1 MSEPRPGIPPAGGPL
16 LALATG
22 TAPGVLQ
29 AERPEAGEYL
39 PHVVAWNLT
48 KRCNLRCSHCYISA
62 GPFETA
68 EAELQ
73 TPECRRIVDEL
84 VAVNPSPML
93 ILSGGEPLVRDDL
106 EEIASYAKERGATVV
121 VGTNGTTLTEPR
133 VAMLARA
140 GVSGVAVSVDS
151 LDEGT
156 HDHFRGGAKALE
168 RTKEALGRL
177 RERRLD
183 FIVQTTATP
192 RNAAEVP
199 KLLEWA
205 AAEGAVCFNLYFLVP
220 TGRGVD
226 LLDLQPQQIET
237 LLAELAAAES
247 RYRGTMMV
255 RAKCAPHFMRHV
267 HQQDADSPVL
277 SYRTRCPC
285 GIDYCRITP
294 DGKLTPCPYM
304 PTAAGDL
311 RQQPFGEIWRG
322 SRLFAELRERNLGGR
337 CGRCEYR
344 MVCGGCRA
352 RALAT
357 SGDHLAED
365 PACVYEPPGDR
376 PLVER
381 KAIGY
386 GSAAAASLTWSPEA
400 SERMAKIPSFVRGV
414 VMQRVED
421 FARARGLSVVTPELL
436 GEIRQSMPI
445 DFSKRRPFFL
455 KD

>member
-1 MSEPRPGIPPAGGPL
+1 VTDARPSALL
-16 LALATG
+16 LAER
-22 TAPGVLQ
+22 
-29 AERPEAGEYL
+29 AEADSFL

-68 EAELQ
+68 ESELSTAE
-73 TPECRRIVDEL
+73 CHRVIDEL
-84 VAVNPSPML
+84 LAVNPSPML
-93 ILSGGEPLVRDDL
+93 ILSGGEPLLRQDL
-106 EEIASYAKERGATVV
+106 EEIASHASGRGATVV

-133 VAMLARA
+133 VAMLKRA

-151 LDEGT
+151 LDEGV

-168 RTKEALGRL
+168 RTKEALAHL
-177 RERRLD
+177 REQRID
-183 FIVQTTATP
+183 VVVQTTATP
-192 RNAAEVP
+192 RNAAEIP
-199 KLLEWA
+199 ALLEWA
-205 AAEGAVCFNLYFLVP
+205 ADEGAVCFNLYFLVP

-226 LLDLQPQQIET
+226 LMDLAPQRIET
-237 LLAELAAAES
+237 LLAELAAAET
-247 RYRGTMMV
+247 RYRGRMMV

-267 HQQDADSPVL
+267 HAADPDSPVL

-304 PTAAGDL
+304 PTEAGDL
-311 RQQPFGEIWRG
+311 RRQSFGEIWSG
-322 SRLFAELRERNLGGR
+322 STLFAELRERTLGGR
-337 CGRCEYR
+337 CGSCEYR

-357 SGDHLAED
+357 TGDHLAED
-365 PACVYEPPGDR
+365 PGCVYEPPGDR

-381 KAIGY
+381 KSVTY
-386 GSAAAASLTWSPEA
+386 GSAPKAALAWSPEA

-414 VMQRVED
+414 VMQRVEE
-421 FARARGLSVVTPELL
+421 FARSRGLTVVTPELL
-436 GEIRQSMPI
+436 GEIRQSMPV

>member
-1 MSEPRPGIPPAGGPL
+1 VTDARPSALL
-16 LALATG
+16 LAER
-22 TAPGVLQ
+22 
-29 AERPEAGEYL
+29 AEADSFL

-68 EAELQ
+68 ESELSTAE
-73 TPECRRIVDEL
+73 CHRVIDEL
-84 VAVNPSPML
+84 LAVNPSPML
-93 ILSGGEPLVRDDL
+93 ILSGGEPLLRQDL
-106 EEIASYAKERGATVV
+106 EEIASHAAGRGATVV

-133 VAMLARA
+133 VAMLKRA

-151 LDEGT
+151 LDEGV

-168 RTKEALGRL
+168 RTKEALAHL
-177 RERRLD
+177 REQRID
-183 FIVQTTATP
+183 VVVQTTATP
-192 RNAAEVP
+192 RNAAEIP
-199 KLLEWA
+199 ALLEWA
-205 AAEGAVCFNLYFLVP
+205 ADEGAVCFNLYFLVP

-226 LLDLQPQQIET
+226 LMDLAPQRIET
-237 LLAELAAAES
+237 LLAELAAAET
-247 RYRGTMMV
+247 RYRGRMMV

-267 HQQDADSPVL
+267 HAADPDSPVL

-304 PTAAGDL
+304 PTEAGDL
-311 RQQPFGEIWRG
+311 RRQSFGEIWSG
-322 SRLFAELRERNLGGR
+322 STLFAELRERTLGGR
-337 CGRCEYR
+337 CGSCEYR

-357 SGDHLAED
+357 TGDHLAED
-365 PACVYEPPGDR
+365 PGCVYEPPGDR

-381 KAIGY
+381 KSVTY
-386 GSAAAASLTWSPEA
+386 GSAPSTALAWSPEA

-414 VMQRVED
+414 VMQRVEE
-421 FARARGLSVVTPELL
+421 FARSRGLAVVTPELL
-436 GEIRQSMPI
+436 GEIRQSMPV

>member
-1 MSEPRPGIPPAGGPL
+1 MTDARPS
-16 LALATG
+16 AL
-22 TAPGVLQ
+22 LQ
-29 AERPEAGEYL
+29 AERPEAAEFL

-68 EAELQ
+68 ESELS
-73 TPECRRIVDEL
+73 TAECRRVIDEL

-106 EEIASYAKERGATVV
+106 AEIASYASGRGATVV

-133 VAMLARA
+133 VAMLAGA
-140 GVSGVAVSVDS
+140 GVAGVAVSVDS
-151 LDEGT
+151 LDAGT
-156 HDHFRGGAKALE
+156 HDHFRGGAHALE

-177 RERRLD
+177 REHRID
-183 FIVQTTATP
+183 FVVQTTATP
-192 RNAAEVP
+192 QNAAEIP

-205 AAEGAVCFNLYFLVP
+205 AVEGAVCFNLYFLVP

-226 LLDLQPQQIET
+226 LMDLEPQRIET

-267 HQQDADSPVL
+267 HEADADSPVL

-304 PTAAGDL
+304 PTEAGDL
-311 RQQPFGEIWRG
+311 RRQSFGEIWSG
-322 SRLFAELRERNLGGR
+322 SKVFAELRQRELGGR

-357 SGDHLAED
+357 TGDYLAED
-365 PACVYEPPGDR
+365 PGCVYEPPGDR

-381 KAIGY
+381 KSVTY
-386 GSAAAASLTWSPEA
+386 GSTVAPGLEWSKEA

-414 VMQRVED
+414 VMQRVES
-421 FARARGLSVVTPELL
+421 FARSRGLALVTPELL
-436 GEIRQSMPI
+436 AEIRESMPV

-455 KD
+455 KGE

>member
-1 MSEPRPGIPPAGGPL
+1 MADHPPGASEF
-16 LALATG
+16 
-22 TAPGVLQ
+22 
-29 AERPEAGEYL
+29 L

-68 EAELQ
+68 ESEL
-73 TPECRRIVDEL
+73 TTAECRRVIDEL

-106 EEIASYAKERGATVV
+106 AEIASYASGRGATVV

-133 VAMLARA
+133 VAMLAAA

-151 LDEGT
+151 LDAGT
-156 HDHFRGGAKALE
+156 HDHFRGGAHALE
-168 RTKEALGRL
+168 RTKEALARL
-177 RERRLD
+177 RDHRID
-183 FIVQTTATP
+183 FVVQTTATP
-192 RNAAEVP
+192 QNAAEIP
-199 KLLEWA
+199 ALLDWA
-205 AAEGAVCFNLYFLVP
+205 AGERAVCFNLYFLVP

-226 LLDLQPQQIET
+226 LLDLEPQRAEA
-237 LLAELAAAES
+237 LLAELAAAEV

-267 HQQDADSPVL
+267 HQADSDSPVL

-304 PTAAGDL
+304 PTEAGDL
-311 RQQPFGEIWRG
+311 RRQSFGEIWTG
-322 SRLFAELRERNLGGR
+322 SKVFAELRARELGGR

-357 SGDHLAED
+357 AGDYLAED
-365 PACVYEPPGDR
+365 PGCVYEPPGDR

-381 KAIGY
+381 KATTY
-386 GSAAAASLTWSPEA
+386 GSPAKAGLQWSPEA

-421 FARARGLSVVTPELL
+421 FARARGLSTITPELL
-436 GEIRQSMPI
+436 ADIRKEMPL

-455 KD
+455 KDE

>member
-1 MSEPRPGIPPAGGPL
+1 VTDARPSAL
-16 LALATG
+16 LL
-22 TAPGVLQ
+22 
-29 AERPEAGEYL
+29 AERPEAGELL

-68 EAELQ
+68 ESELTTAE
-73 TPECRRIVDEL
+73 CHRVIDEL
-84 VAVNPSPML
+84 LAVNPSPML
-93 ILSGGEPLVRDDL
+93 ILSGGEPLLRQDL
-106 EEIASYAKERGATVV
+106 EEIASHASGRGATVV

-133 VAMLARA
+133 VAMLKRA

-151 LDEGT
+151 LDEGV

-168 RTKEALGRL
+168 RTKEALSHL
-177 RERRLD
+177 REQRID
-183 FIVQTTATP
+183 VVVQTTATP
-192 RNAAEVP
+192 RNVAEIP
-199 KLLEWA
+199 ALLEWA
-205 AAEGAVCFNLYFLVP
+205 AEEGAVCFNLYFLVP

-226 LLDLQPQQIET
+226 LLDLAPQRIET
-237 LLAELAAAES
+237 LLAELAAAET
-247 RYRGTMMV
+247 RYRGRMMV

-267 HQQDADSPVL
+267 HAADPDSPVL

-304 PTAAGDL
+304 PSEAGDL
-311 RQQPFGEIWRG
+311 RRQSFGEVWSG
-322 SRLFAELRERNLGGR
+322 SKLFAELRERKLGGR
-337 CGRCEYR
+337 CGSCEYR

-357 SGDHLAED
+357 TGDHLAED
-365 PACVYEPPGDR
+365 PGCVYQPPGDR

-381 KAIGY
+381 KSVTY
-386 GSAAAASLTWSPEA
+386 GSAAAAALSWSPEA

-421 FARARGLSVVTPELL
+421 FARARGLTHVTPELL
-436 GEIRQSMPI
+436 SEIRQSMPI

>member
-1 MSEPRPGIPPAGGPL
+1 VTDARPSALL
-16 LALATG
+16 LAER
-22 TAPGVLQ
+22 
-29 AERPEAGEYL
+29 AEADSFL

-68 EAELQ
+68 ESELTTAE
-73 TPECRRIVDEL
+73 CHRVIDEL
-84 VAVNPSPML
+84 LAVNPSPML
-93 ILSGGEPLVRDDL
+93 ILSGGEPLVRQDL
-106 EEIASYAKERGATVV
+106 EEIAAHASGRGATVV

-133 VAMLARA
+133 VAMLRRA

-151 LDEGT
+151 LDEGV
-156 HDHFRGGAKALE
+156 HDHFRGGARALE
-168 RTKEALGRL
+168 RTKEALGYL
-177 RERRLD
+177 REQRID
-183 FIVQTTATP
+183 VVVQTTATP
-192 RNAAEVP
+192 RNVAEIP
-199 KLLEWA
+199 ALLEWA
-205 AAEGAVCFNLYFLVP
+205 AEEGAVCFNLYFLVP

-226 LLDLQPQQIET
+226 LMDLDPQRIET
-237 LLAELAAAES
+237 LLGELAAAEA
-247 RYRGTMMV
+247 RYRGRMMV

-267 HQQDADSPVL
+267 HAADPDSPVL

-294 DGKLTPCPYM
+294 DGRLTPCPYM
-304 PTAAGDL
+304 PSEAGDL
-311 RQQPFGEIWRG
+311 RRQSFGEICSG
-322 SRLFAELRERNLGGR
+322 SALFAELRERRLGGR
-337 CGRCEYR
+337 CGSCEYR

-365 PACVYEPPGDR
+365 PGCVYEPPGDR
-376 PLVER
+376 PLVKR
-381 KAIGY
+381 KSVTY
-386 GSAAAASLTWSPEA
+386 GSAPAAALAWSPEA

-414 VMQRVED
+414 VMRRVED
-421 FARARGLSVVTPELL
+421 FARSRGLAVVTPELL

>member
-1 MSEPRPGIPPAGGPL
+1 MTDARPASAL
-16 LALATG
+16 LA
-22 TAPGVLQ
+22 
-29 AERPEAGEYL
+29 AEQSAAGEFL

-68 EAELQ
+68 ESELSTAE
-73 TPECRRIVDEL
+73 CHRVIDEL
-84 VAVNPSPML
+84 LTVNPSPML

-106 EEIASYAKERGATVV
+106 EEIASHASGRGATVV

-133 VAMLARA
+133 VAMLKRA

-151 LDEGT
+151 LDAET
-156 HDHFRGGAKALE
+156 HDHFRGGTHALE
-168 RTKEALGRL
+168 RTKEALARL
-177 RERRLD
+177 REHRID
-183 FIVQTTATP
+183 FVVQTTATP
-192 RNAAEVP
+192 QNAAEIP
-199 KLLEWA
+199 SLLEWS

-226 LLDLQPQQIET
+226 LMDLAPDRIET

-267 HQQDADSPVL
+267 HHADADSPVL

-304 PTAAGDL
+304 PTEAGDL
-311 RQQPFGEIWRG
+311 RKRSFGDIWSG
-322 SRLFAELRERNLGGR
+322 SPVFADLRARELGGR

-344 MVCGGCRA
+344 LVCGGCRA

-357 SGDHLAED
+357 TGDYLAED
-365 PACVYEPPGDR
+365 PGCVYEPPGDM
-376 PLVER
+376 PLVAR
-381 KAIGY
+381 KSVTY
-386 GSAAAASLTWSPEA
+386 GSAPAAGLAWSKEA

-421 FARARGLSVVTPELL
+421 FARSRGLTEITPELL
-436 GEIRQSMPI
+436 GEIRKSMPI

-455 KD
+455 GDE

>member
-1 MSEPRPGIPPAGGPL
+1 VTDARPS
-16 LALATG
+16 AL
-22 TAPGVLQ
+22 LQ
-29 AERPEAGEYL
+29 AERAEAASFL

-68 EAELQ
+68 ESEL
-73 TPECRRIVDEL
+73 TTAECRRVIDQL
-84 VAVNPSPML
+84 LAVNPSPML
-93 ILSGGEPLVRDDL
+93 ILSGGEPLLRDDL
-106 EEIASYAKERGATVV
+106 AEIASYASGRGATVV
-121 VGTNGTTLTEPR
+121 VGTNGTTLSEPR
-133 VAMLARA
+133 VEMLAGA

-151 LDEGT
+151 LDAGT
-156 HDHFRGGAKALE
+156 HDHFRGGAKALD
-168 RTKEALGRL
+168 RTREALGRL
-177 RERRLD
+177 REHRID
-183 FIVQTTATP
+183 FVVQTTATP
-192 RNAAEVP
+192 QNAAEIP
-199 KLLEWA
+199 ALIEWA

-226 LLDLQPQQIET
+226 LMDLEPQRIES

-247 RYRGTMMV
+247 RYRGAMMV

-267 HQQDADSPVL
+267 HAQDKDSPVL

-304 PTAAGDL
+304 PTEAGDL
-311 RQQPFGEIWRG
+311 RRQSFGEIWSG
-322 SRLFAELRERNLGGR
+322 SKILADLRERKLGGR
-337 CGRCEYR
+337 CGSCEYR
-344 MVCGGCRA
+344 LVCGGCRA

-357 SGDHLAED
+357 RGDYLAED
-365 PACVYEPPGDR
+365 PGCVYEPPGDR

-381 KAIGY
+381 RSVTY
-386 GSAAAASLTWSPEA
+386 GSAARAALRWSPAA
-400 SERMAKIPSFVRGV
+400 SERISKIPSFVRGV
-414 VMQRVED
+414 VVERVEA
-421 FARARGLSVVTPELL
+421 FARERGLDEVTPELL
-436 GEIRQSMPI
+436 GEIRNALPV

>member
-1 MSEPRPGIPPAGGPL
+1 VTDARPSAL
-16 LALATG
+16 LL
-22 TAPGVLQ
+22 
-29 AERPEAGEYL
+29 AERPEASGFL

-68 EAELQ
+68 ESEL
-73 TPECRRIVDEL
+73 TTAECRRVIDEL
-84 VAVNPSPML
+84 LAVNPSPML

-106 EEIASYAKERGATVV
+106 AEIASYASSRGATVV

-133 VAMLARA
+133 VAMLAGA

-151 LDEGT
+151 LDAGQ
-156 HDHFRGGAKALE
+156 HDHFRGGAHALE
-168 RTKEALGRL
+168 RTREALARL
-177 RERRLD
+177 REHRVD
-183 FIVQTTATP
+183 FVVQTTATP
-192 RNAAEVP
+192 QNAAEIP
-199 KLLEWA
+199 RLLEWA

-226 LLDLQPQQIET
+226 LMDLEPQRIEA

-247 RYRGTMMV
+247 RYRGAMMV

-267 HQQDADSPVL
+267 HAADADSPVL

-304 PTAAGDL
+304 PTEAGDL
-311 RQQPFGEIWRG
+311 RRQSFGEIWSG
-322 SRLFAELRERNLGGR
+322 SKVFAELRERKLGGR
-337 CGRCEYR
+337 CGSCEYR

-357 SGDHLAED
+357 TGDYLAED
-365 PACVYEPPGDR
+365 PGCVYEPPGDR
-376 PLVER
+376 PLVAR
-381 KAIGY
+381 KSVTY
-386 GSAAAASLTWSPEA
+386 GSAVAPGLEWSKEA
-400 SERMAKIPSFVRGV
+400 SERMARIPSFVRGI
-414 VMQRVED
+414 VMQRVEG
-421 FARARGLSVVTPELL
+421 FARERGIAVITPELL
-436 GEIRQSMPI
+436 AEIRQSMPV

>member
-1 MSEPRPGIPPAGGPL
+1 VTDARPS
-16 LALATG
+16 AL
-22 TAPGVLQ
+22 LQ
-29 AERPEAGEYL
+29 AERPEAAEFL

-48 KRCNLRCSHCYISA
+48 RRCNLRCSHCYISA
-62 GPFETA
+62 GPFESADSELTTA
-68 EAELQ
+68 
-73 TPECRRIVDEL
+73 ECRRVIDEL

-106 EEIASYAKERGATVV
+106 AEIASYASGRGATVV

-133 VAMLARA
+133 VAMLAGA

-151 LDEGT
+151 LDAGT
-156 HDHFRGGAKALE
+156 HDHFRGGAHALE
-168 RTKEALGRL
+168 RTQEALGRL
-177 RERRLD
+177 REHRID
-183 FIVQTTATP
+183 FVVQTTATP
-192 RNAAEVP
+192 QNAAEIP

-226 LLDLQPQQIET
+226 LMDLEPRRIEA

-267 HQQDADSPVL
+267 HEADADSPVL

-304 PTAAGDL
+304 PTEAGDL
-311 RQQPFGEIWRG
+311 RRQSFGEIWAG
-322 SRLFAELRERNLGGR
+322 SKLFAELRERELGGR

-357 SGDHLAED
+357 TGDYLAED
-365 PACVYEPPGDR
+365 PGCVYEPPGDR
-376 PLVER
+376 ALVAR
-381 KAIGY
+381 KSVTY
-386 GSAAAASLTWSPEA
+386 GSAVAPGLEWSKEA
-400 SERMAKIPSFVRGV
+400 SERMAKIPSFVRGI
-414 VMQRVED
+414 VMQRVES
-421 FARARGLSVVTPELL
+421 FARSRGLALVTPELL
-436 GEIRQSMPI
+436 AEIRQSMPV

-455 KD
+455 KEE

>member
-1 MSEPRPGIPPAGGPL
+1 VTDARPS
-16 LALATG
+16 AL
-22 TAPGVLQ
+22 LQ
-29 AERPEAGEYL
+29 AERPEAAEFL

-68 EAELQ
+68 ESELS
-73 TPECRRIVDEL
+73 TAECRRVIDEL

-106 EEIASYAKERGATVV
+106 AEIASYASGRGATVV

-133 VAMLARA
+133 VAMLAGA
-140 GVSGVAVSVDS
+140 GVAGVAVSVDS
-151 LDEGT
+151 LDAGT
-156 HDHFRGGAKALE
+156 HDHFRGGAHALE

-177 RERRLD
+177 REHRID
-183 FIVQTTATP
+183 FVVQTTATP
-192 RNAAEVP
+192 QNAAEIP

-226 LLDLQPQQIET
+226 LLDLEPQRIET

-267 HQQDADSPVL
+267 HEADADSPVL

-304 PTAAGDL
+304 PTEAGDL
-311 RQQPFGEIWRG
+311 RRQSFGEIWSG
-322 SRLFAELRERNLGGR
+322 SKVFAELRQRELGGR

-357 SGDHLAED
+357 TGDYLAED
-365 PACVYEPPGDR
+365 PGCVYEPPGDR

-381 KAIGY
+381 KSVTY
-386 GSAAAASLTWSPEA
+386 GSTVAPGLEWSKEA

-414 VMQRVED
+414 VMQRVES
-421 FARARGLSVVTPELL
+421 FARSRGLALVTPELL
-436 GEIRQSMPI
+436 AEIRESMPV

-455 KD
+455 KGE